1 MKYEIDY
8 DALNIAKDVI
18 AKLSFDHICID
29 RIVFLRSHG
38 SKSRRTLARIH
49 GLPKIMQKA
58 LGIKAFYAIEII
70 TENFDKLN
78 SDEKTKTI
86 IHELMHIPACFG
98 GGFRQHGNYVTRKNV
113 DKAFQDYRS
122 KSLY

>member
-8 DALNIAKDVI
+8 DAFSKAKDI
-18 AKLSFDHICID
+18 IEKLGFDHICID
-29 RIVFLRSHG
+29 RIVFIRSRG
-38 SKSRRTLARIH
+38 SKSRRILARIH

-58 LGIKAFYAIEII
+58 LGIKSFYAIELL

-78 SDEKTKTI
+78 SDEKIKTI

-98 GGFRQHGNYVTRKNV
+98 GGFRQHGNYVTKRNV
-113 DKAFQDYRS
+113 DKAFQDYSS
-122 KSLY
+122 KSLH

>member
-8 DALNIAKDVI
+8 DAFNIAKDVI
-18 AKLSFDHICID
+18 SKLGFDHICVD

-70 TENFDKLN
+70 TENFDKLS

-113 DKAFQDYRS
+113 DKAFDDYRS
-122 KSLY
+122 RSLY